1 MSKQRWDISEGKSLL
16 AQWQQSGMD
25 KKAFC
30 DQQNINY
37 GRFLYW
43 NRRVTQKDAKP
54 ASHQAGF
61 VSLTVE
67 AESSAETILLKG
79 SNGLSLNIANTP
91 ASIQFL
97 KSLLTA

>member
-43 NRRVTQKDAKP
+43 NRRVTQKDAQP
-54 ASHQAGF
+54 ASHQ
-61 VSLTVE
+61 